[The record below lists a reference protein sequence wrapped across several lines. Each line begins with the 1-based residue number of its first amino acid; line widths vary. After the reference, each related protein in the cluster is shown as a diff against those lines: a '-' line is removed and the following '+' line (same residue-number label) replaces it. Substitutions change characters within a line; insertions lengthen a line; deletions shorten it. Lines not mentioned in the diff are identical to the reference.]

1 MRAPVVGL
9 DGMPRCVGTRDTP
22 IGCRLRPRKFLLGGH
37 EPPGAR
43 KALVFAAVCPLHF
56 DEAREFIAHLS
67 PLGCSVMEY
76 DERVLRHFLAESDA
90 TGLMWQLIPG
100 EGVR

>member
-1 MRAPVVGL
+1 MSAAWAGS

-37 EPPGAR
+37 DTSGAG
-43 KALVFAAVCPLHF
+43 KGLVFAAACPLHV
-56 DEAREFIAHLS
+56 EETREFIAHLS
-67 PLGCSVMEY
+67 PLGCSVMAY
-76 DERVLRHFLAESDA
+76 DEVVWRRFLAEKES
-90 TGLMWQLIPG
+90 MWQLIPG